1 MVALGAGYATEL
13 EMPWI
18 GNDIVAIPG
27 TKRRKHLKD
36 NAAAPEVT
44 IDPKDPEKLEAAFR
58 PAAVSGERYPA
69 GQRKQVGL

>member
-36 NAAAPEVT
+36 NAAALGSV
-44 IDPKDPEKLEAAFR
+44 LN
-58 PAAVSGERYPA
+58 
-69 GQRKQVGL
+69 